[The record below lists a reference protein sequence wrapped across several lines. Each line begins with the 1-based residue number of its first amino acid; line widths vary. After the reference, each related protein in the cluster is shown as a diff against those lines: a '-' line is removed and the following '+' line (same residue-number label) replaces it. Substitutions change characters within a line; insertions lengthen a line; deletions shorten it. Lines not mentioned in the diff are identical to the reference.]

1 MKKMWHDEAWKEYL
15 NWLNQDKKTLSRKK
29 IGIVFLFY
37 SSLRFPVSFLYGIYR
52 SPAVTRG
59 RKYPRYE
66 LIPWFETSRLYRP
79 WKVTDRDSD
88 PITLA
93 KVNTLKKRAEHS
105 PRTSNRK
112 YLL

>member
-1 MKKMWHDEAWKEYL
+1 M
-15 NWLNQDKKTLSRKK
+15 
-29 IGIVFLFY
+29 
-37 SSLRFPVSFLYGIYR
+37 
-52 SPAVTRG
+52 TRG

-105 PRTSNRK
+105 PRTSNRIHTRCITPTAMPLIRM
-112 YLL
+112 YAMLEAPADSM